1 MMAGIG
7 EFLTRG
13 ARKLGEAGLTDA
25 DRAAARALHSNM
37 DNSTRLERMM
47 HNNGVLTAGDVKSR
61 LFSSAMTGGA
71 VAAPFGWLLP
81 LGLDLTQ
88 LFPTL
93 CSLLLLVLLL
103 VA

>member
-25 DRAAARALHSNM
+25 DRAAARALHANM

-61 LFSSAMTGGA
+61 LF
-71 VAAPFGWLLP
+71 
-81 LGLDLTQ
+81 
-88 LFPTL
+88 
-93 CSLLLLVLLL
+93 LLL
-103 VA
+103 